1 MSARLDTE
9 PQLPAC
15 HLCGS
20 TTGPWLPD
28 PEAERWPSGA
38 QRLIC
43 SRRCN
48 GEATA
53 VEPDDDV
60 LVLPADP
67 DQPVPYTVTRNT
79 SGWHRPDVETAAL
92 TYLTSVV
99 GPVSARQLVDGLL
112 ARDCI
117 ENAAA
122 KGTRTAGEP
131 TLSSDVLA
139 FLTAVR
145 DALTLP
151 FPDITAPGGY
161 DEMSRLVSRRATA
174 VRSAAAVAVRM
185 GTPSWSVL
193 TESVRDATESIPVT
207 YAVRQDTALDEDA
220 AKDACGYCRRP
231 FDPTDTRWD
240 GRARHGDT
248 PWCRACVDRCH
259 DTEIADHRCP
269 VCARGDR

>member
-20 TTGPWLPD
+20 TAGPWLPD
-28 PEAERWPSGA
+28 PEADRWPSGA

-43 SRRCN
+43 SRRCA
-48 GEATA
+48 GEPAA
-53 VEPDDDV
+53 VEGDADDV

-67 DQPVPYTVTRNT
+67 DQPVPYTVT
-79 SGWHRPDVETAAL
+79 D
-92 TYLTSVV
+92 
-99 GPVSARQLVDGLL
+99 
-112 ARDCI
+112 
-117 ENAAA
+117 AAA
-122 KGTRTAGEP
+122 KDTRQGES
-131 TLSSDVLA
+131 TLSSGVLA

-145 DALTLP
+145 DALNLP

-161 DEMSRLVSRRATA
+161 DERGRLMSQRAAA

-207 YAVRQDTALDEDA
+207 YVVRQDT
-220 AKDACGYCRRP
+220 CGHCRRP
-231 FDPTDTRWD
+231 FDPGDTRWD
-240 GRARHGDT
+240 GQARYGDT

-259 DTEIADHRCP
+259 DSEIADHRCP